1 MEKIKK
7 EITLIEFVD
16 KLKESKTCH
25 MCIVDKDSTAI
36 FVSKEKSNFDA
47 GFTTYEFK
55 DNMLHSIFY
64 DPTTSFD
71 DLFNSFL
78 DAIERKPSQYKHFFI
93 NWPETTKKTT
103 PKED

>member
-16 KLKESKTCH
+16 RLKKSGTCH
-25 MCIVDKDSTAI
+25 MCIVDKESTAI
-36 FVSKEKSNFDA
+36 MVSNEKTNFDG

-78 DAIERKPSQYKHFFI
+78 EAIERKPSQFKHFFI
-93 NWPETTKKTT
+93 HWPETTT